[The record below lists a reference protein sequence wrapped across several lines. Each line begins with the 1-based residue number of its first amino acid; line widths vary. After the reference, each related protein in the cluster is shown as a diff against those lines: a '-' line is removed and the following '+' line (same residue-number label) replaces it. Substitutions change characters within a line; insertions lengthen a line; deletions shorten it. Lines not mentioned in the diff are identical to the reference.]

1 MSTPMAKKAV
11 NSIVRNFKKLD
22 SSPFLTRVLI
32 GSIRTLFLQSIN
44 TNSSNFDFENHFLLR
59 SQGQKNLRSALTLIR
74 YIRDR
79 KIETTYTT
87 RRRSTALLTF
97 GHGEVRNQ
105 KEVYEGHIHYAPQ
118 RIKYP
123 VQSFTHLQISISQ
136 EIMFEDF
143 KLIWKI
149 IDPLIISV
157 LVVCTSDC
165 RKIGLAFEFHSV
177 IG

>member
-1 MSTPMAKKAV
+1 MAV
-11 NSIVRNFKKLD
+11 
-22 SSPFLTRVLI
+22 
-32 GSIRTLFLQSIN
+32 
-44 TNSSNFDFENHFLLR
+44 
-59 SQGQKNLRSALTLIR
+59 
-74 YIRDR
+74 DR
-79 KIETTYTT
+79 KIETYQKTVN
-87 RRRSTALLTF
+87 RAANF
-97 GHGEVRNQ
+97 WAWCAIK

-136 EIMFEDF
+136 GIMFEDF

-149 IDPLIISV
+149 IDPSITSV

-165 RKIGLAFEFHSV
+165 RKIGLAFEFHLV

>member
-1 MSTPMAKKAV
+1 MKNYSKGCLV
-11 NSIVRNFKKLD
+11 
-22 SSPFLTRVLI
+22 
-32 GSIRTLFLQSIN
+32 
-44 TNSSNFDFENHFLLR
+44 FENHFLLR

-74 YIRDR
+74 YTRDR

-87 RRRSTALLTF
+87 RRRSTAPLTF

-105 KEVYEGHIHYAPQ
+105 KEVYEGHIHYAPR

-136 EIMFEDF
+136 GIMFEDF

-149 IDPLIISV
+149 INPSIVEKLDLLLNFIQS
-157 LVVCTSDC
+157 
-165 RKIGLAFEFHSV
+165 LANFLLFCKL
-177 IG
+177 